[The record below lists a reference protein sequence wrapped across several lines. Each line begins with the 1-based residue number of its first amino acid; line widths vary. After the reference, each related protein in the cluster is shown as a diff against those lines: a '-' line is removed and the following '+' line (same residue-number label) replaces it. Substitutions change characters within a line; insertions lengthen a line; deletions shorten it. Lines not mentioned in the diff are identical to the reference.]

1 VAATDSPTVSLTFA
15 YVARPSGSRH
25 STMAWSSWSGGHHPP
40 PHPCSGACD
49 MNAGVAANLAALAAI
64 KRAGVVLRDTFA
76 LHFVIGEEDG
86 GLGTFGTLDRG
97 HTGRACIITEPTG
110 GTLTT
115 ANAGALT
122 FTIEVSELATHAS
135 TSYRRMERGRLL
147 RRPPPWAARAPG
159 AAQPRRRA
167 PAARVPA
174 GLPDLRRPAACG

>member
-1 VAATDSPTVSLTFA
+1 
-15 YVARPSGSRH
+15 
-25 STMAWSSWSGGHHPP
+25 MAWSSWSGGHHPP

-64 KRAGVVLRDTFA
+64 KLAGVVLRDPFV
-76 LHFVIGEEDG
+76 LHFAIGEEDG
-86 GLGTFGTLDRG
+86 GLGAFGTLDRG
-97 HTGRACIITEPTG
+97 QAGRACIITEPTS

-115 ANAGALT
+115 ANTGALT

-167 PAARVPA
+167 SAARAPA
-174 GLPDLRRPAACG
+174 GLPDLRRPTACG